1 MDDLN
6 TKIALRLQ
14 NVADEVFEE
23 LAPLLPYG
31 SYTANQV
38 YEFFTKV
45 DGKNKK
51 FSDIMSGLPKVCH
64 EEVSIK
70 VESFKCCVPKYML
83 YKILHQFEK
92 LASIG
97 AKLRKKFIREAN
109 IEKEDVSF
117 IVEITKAMMPMT
129 KQVDGKDSL
138 RPTLQRVA
146 LDYEKGYV
154 VATDGHLLS
163 AQKAVYRAVIA
174 KEGVSKKPVL
184 VSPSIFKQCLGDT
197 LVSATEKNGFP
208 DKYRYQSDGGYYEED
223 AVGRFPNWQ
232 AVVPRE
238 LFRSGRITLRKE
250 DVKRFMKFAKAAE
263 KNGDADADG
272 KRLLMQTKGSS
283 LYLIYWKDGV
293 QQESLFELDEEP
305 GAITIC
311 FCPKYLGLLDGWNGT
326 MWITDRSRAV
336 IFDKNETSDFYL
348 LTPRILPDGVD
359 IQDGIN
365 GTKVSFDERHTEYRN
380 LTDCKQTSKQKSEI
394 ITQKSLFM
402 AAERY
407 EGTQPFYTLEEIER
421 GEFKIKGSH
430 DSELVLFLRTAAH
443 YIRRQGAE
451 LQAEFSDYCRDQFTG
466 KDWRNLVPLEE
477 MALAEMFEGFLTSK
491 GINDIPDVEFE
502 DAIEEVTEEEE
513 NQFEDNHEMVEVPAV
528 VEEVE
533 AEEVTE
539 EPESYTFCITG
550 TLDKSRKFY
559 QEEIEKRGWRLAS
572 KMSTSVDILVYG
584 ESNNEAASNKI
595 KQAIKHGTKAIC
607 AEEFYRMLE
616 EHPVEAEEVT
626 EEVIE
631 EAVEVIEEAAIKPM
645 AIERE
650 IVPTLELET
659 SEGTLIVAGE
669 SYFHKL
675 YDEDEGCFRSEA
687 AEAKFNEIDAFISD
701 ELITAD
707 ELDYAAIAQ
716 AVGEFMEEVEQAS

>member
-38 YEFFTKV
+38 YEFFTKEG
-45 DGKNKK
+45 GKNKK
-51 FSDIMSGLPKVCH
+51 FSDIMNGLPKVCH

-117 IVEITKAMMPMT
+117 IVEITKAMMPIT

-174 KEGVSKKPVL
+174 KEGVSKMPVL
-184 VSPSIFKQCLGDT
+184 VSPTIFKQCLGDT

-208 DKYRYQSDGGYYEED
+208 DMYRYQSDGGYYEED

-272 KRLLMQTKGSS
+272 KRLLMQTKESS

-326 MWITDRSRAV
+326 MWITDCSRAV

-359 IQDGIN
+359 IQKGIN
-365 GTKVSFDERHTEYRN
+365 GTKVSFEERHTEY
-380 LTDCKQTSKQKSEI
+380 LQTDCKQSCKQTSKQKSEI
-394 ITQKSLFM
+394 ITQKLLFM

-477 MALAEMFEGFLTSK
+477 MALAEMFEEFLTSK

-502 DAIEEVTEEEE
+502 DAIEDVTEEEE
-513 NQFEDNHEMVEVPAV
+513 NQFVDNHEMVEVPAV

-533 AEEVTE
+533 AEE
-539 EPESYTFCITG
+539 
-550 TLDKSRKFY
+550 
-559 QEEIEKRGWRLAS
+559 IEA
-572 KMSTSVDILVYG
+572 
-584 ESNNEAASNKI
+584 
-595 KQAIKHGTKAIC
+595 
-607 AEEFYRMLE
+607 
-616 EHPVEAEEVT
+616 

-631 EAVEVIEEAAIKPM
+631 EAVEVIEEATIKPM
-645 AIERE
+645 AIELE

>member
-1 MDDLN
+1 MTMDDLLN
-6 TKIALRLQ
+6 TRIALRMQ
-14 NVADEVFEE
+14 EVAGEVWEE
-23 LAPLLPYG
+23 LALLLPYG

-38 YEFFTKV
+38 YEFFTKEG
-45 DGKNKK
+45 GKEKK
-51 FSDIMSGLPKVCH
+51 FSDIMYGLPKVCY

-97 AKLRKKFIREAN
+97 TKNRKKFIRQSNAG
-109 IEKEDVSF
+109 KDTDVSF
-117 IVEITKAMMPMT
+117 IVEITKPMMSLT
-129 KQVDGKDSL
+129 KSTDDKKGL
-138 RPTLQRVA
+138 RPTLKRVA
-146 LDYEKGYV
+146 LDYATGYV
-154 VATDGHLLS
+154 VATNSKLMS
-163 AQKAVYRAVIA
+163 VQKAGYRDVSA
-174 KEGVSKKPVL
+174 KEGASVMPVL
-184 VSPSIFKQCLGDT
+184 MTPEIFKKCMGST
-197 LVSATEKNGFP
+197 MVSSTEKNGMP
-208 DKYRYQSDGGYYEED
+208 EKYCYLAEDGGYYEEE
-223 AVGRFPNWQ
+223 AVGRYVNWQ
-232 AVVPRE
+232 SVVPRE
-238 LFRSGRITLRKE
+238 LFRSGRVTLSK
-250 DVKRFMKFAKAAE
+250 DGLKQFQKFAKTAE
-263 KNGDADADG
+263 KNADVDDEGQCLIMQTEGDDLVLFYLKDG
-272 KRLLMQTKGSS
+272 KMQTQN
-283 LYLIYWKDGV
+283 IP
-293 QQESLFELDEEP
+293 LDEEP
-305 GAITIC
+305 APFTIC
-311 FCPKYLGLLDGWNGT
+311 IDPIWVKLLDGWNGT
-326 MWITDRSRAV
+326 MWISKCDRPI
-336 IFDKNETSDFYL
+336 IFDMKGTSDFHL
-348 LTPRILPDGVD
+348 LMPKLRPDGIDV
-359 IQDGIN
+359 QDGIN
-365 GTKVSFDERHTEYRN
+365 GTKVSFDERHAEYKN
-380 LTDCKQTSKQKSEI
+380 QQTDGKQNRKQTSKQKQEVKPI
-394 ITQKSLFM
+394 KYLFM

-443 YIRRQGAE
+443 YIRQSQE
-451 LQAEFSDYCRDQFTG
+451 MQAEFCGYCREQMTG

-502 DAIEEVTEEEE
+502 DAIEEVTEEVE
-513 NQFEDNHEMVEVPAV
+513 NQFVDNLEMVEVPAV

-533 AEEVTE
+533 AEE
-539 EPESYTFCITG
+539 
-550 TLDKSRKFY
+550 
-559 QEEIEKRGWRLAS
+559 IEA
-572 KMSTSVDILVYG
+572 
-584 ESNNEAASNKI
+584 
-595 KQAIKHGTKAIC
+595 
-607 AEEFYRMLE
+607 
-616 EHPVEAEEVT
+616 

-631 EAVEVIEEAAIKPM
+631 EAVEVIEEATIKPM

-687 AEAKFNEIDAFISD
+687 AEAKFNEIDAFIAD

>member
-70 VESFKCCVPKYML
+70 VESFKCSVPKYML

-117 IVEITKAMMPMT
+117 IVEITKAMIPMT

-138 RPTLQRVA
+138 RPTLQRIA

-163 AQKAVYRAVIA
+163 AQKAVYRAIIA
-174 KEGVSKKPVL
+174 KEGVSKMPVL

-208 DKYRYQSDGGYYEED
+208 EKYRYQSDGGYYEED

-272 KRLLMQTKGSS
+272 KSLLMQTKGSS

-326 MWITDRSRAV
+326 MWITDCSRAV
-336 IFDKNETSDFYL
+336 IFDKDEQTDFYL
-348 LTPRILPDGVD
+348 LMPRMLPDGVD
-359 IQDGIN
+359 IQKGIN

-380 LTDCKQTSKQKSEI
+380 LQTVCKQKCKQTCKQEKELITDNSKL
-394 ITQKSLFM
+394 ITQIFM

-443 YIRRQGAE
+443 YIRQSQDM
-451 LQAEFSDYCRDQFTG
+451 QAEFCGYCREQMTG
-466 KDWRNLVPLEE
+466 KDWRSIVPLEE

-502 DAIEEVTEEEE
+502 DAIEDVTEEVE
-513 NQFEDNHEMVEVPAV
+513 NQFVDNHEMVEVPAV

-533 AEEVTE
+533 AEE
-539 EPESYTFCITG
+539 
-550 TLDKSRKFY
+550 
-559 QEEIEKRGWRLAS
+559 IE
-572 KMSTSVDILVYG
+572 V
-584 ESNNEAASNKI
+584 
-595 KQAIKHGTKAIC
+595 
-607 AEEFYRMLE
+607 
-616 EHPVEAEEVT
+616 

-631 EAVEVIEEAAIKPM
+631 EIVEVIEEAAIKPM

-687 AEAKFNEIDAFISD
+687 AEAKFNEIDAFIAD

>member
-163 AQKAVYRAVIA
+163 AQKAVYRAIIA
-174 KEGVSKKPVL
+174 KEGVSKMPVL

-208 DKYRYQSDGGYYEED
+208 DMYRYQSDGGYYEED

-263 KNGDADADG
+263 KNGDVDADG

-293 QQESLFELDEEP
+293 QQEYLFELDGEP
-305 GAITIC
+305 GAVTIC
-311 FCPKYLGLLDGWNGT
+311 FCPKYLGLLDEWNGT
-326 MWITDRSRAV
+326 MWVTDCSRAV
-336 IFDKNETSDFYL
+336 IFDKNGTSDFYL

-359 IQDGIN
+359 IQNGIN
-365 GTKVSFDERHTEYRN
+365 GTKVSFEERHTEY
-380 LTDCKQTSKQKSEI
+380 LQTDCKQSCKQTSKQESEI

-421 GEFKIKGSH
+421 GEFKVKGNH

-443 YIRRQGAE
+443 YIRQSQE
-451 LQAEFSDYCRDQFTG
+451 MQAEFCGYCREQMTG

-502 DAIEEVTEEEE
+502 DAIEEVTEEVE
-513 NQFEDNHEMVEVPAV
+513 NQFVDNHEMVEVPAV

-533 AEEVTE
+533 AEEV
-539 EPESYTFCITG
+539 
-550 TLDKSRKFY
+550 
-559 QEEIEKRGWRLAS
+559 
-572 KMSTSVDILVYG
+572 V
-584 ESNNEAASNKI
+584 
-595 KQAIKHGTKAIC
+595 
-607 AEEFYRMLE
+607 
-616 EHPVEAEEVT
+616 EEVQ
-626 EEVIE
+626 EV
-631 EAVEVIEEAAIKPM
+631 EAVEVIEEATIKPM

-687 AEAKFNEIDAFISD
+687 AEAKFNEIDAFIAD
-701 ELITAD
+701 ELITAE
-707 ELDYAAIAQ
+707 ELDYAAIAE

>member
-1 MDDLN
+1 MTMDDLLN
-6 TKIALRLQ
+6 TRIALRMQ
-14 NVADEVFEE
+14 EVSEKVWE
-23 LAPLLPYG
+23 KISPLLPYG

-38 YEFFTKV
+38 FQFLSENYTCMDFPKKYREDVEIVV
-45 DGKNKK
+45 DT
-51 FSDIMSGLPKVCH
+51 
-64 EEVSIK
+64 
-70 VESFKCCVPKYML
+70 FKCKVSNSSFFN
-83 YKILHQFEK
+83 ILHQFEK
-92 LASIG
+92 MASIPN
-97 AKLRKKFIREAN
+97 KNRKKFIRQANADKEA
-109 IEKEDVSF
+109 DVLF
-117 IVEITKAMMPMT
+117 IVEVTKPMMSLT
-129 KQVDGKDSL
+129 KSAEDKKGL
-138 RPTLQRVA
+138 RPTMQRVA
-146 LDYEKGYV
+146 LDYVHGYV
-154 VATDGHLLS
+154 VATNGKILS
-163 AQKAVYRAVIA
+163 VQKAVFRNESI
-174 KEGVSKKPVL
+174 KEGASQMPVL
-184 VSPSIFKQCLGDT
+184 MTPDTFKKCEGNT
-197 LVSATEKNGFP
+197 MVTATEKNGTHEM
-208 DKYRYQSDGGYYEED
+208 YRFLAEDGGYYEEE
-223 AVGRFPNWQ
+223 AVGRFVNWQ
-232 AVVPRE
+232 SVVPRE
-238 LFRSGRITLRKE
+238 LFRSGRVTLSK
-250 DVKRFMKFAKAAE
+250 DGVKQLLKFAKLAD
-263 KNGDADADG
+263 KNADVEYDG
-272 KRLLMQTKGSS
+272 KSLILQTEGSDLVLFYLKDGKMQTQT
-283 LYLIYWKDGV
+283 IP
-293 QQESLFELDEEP
+293 LDEEP
-305 GAITIC
+305 AAFTIC
-311 FCPKYLGLLDGWNGT
+311 IDPKFIKLLDGWNGT
-326 MWITDRSRAV
+326 MWVSGCSRAI
-336 IFDKNETSDFYL
+336 IFDKKELTDFYL
-348 LTPRILPDGVD
+348 LMPRVLPDGIDV
-359 IQDGIN
+359 QEGIN
-365 GTKVSFDERHTEYRN
+365 GTKVSFEERHTEY
-380 LTDCKQTSKQKSEI
+380 LQTDVKQNGKRTSKQKSEI

-430 DSELVLFLRTAAH
+430 DSDLVLFLRTAAH
-443 YIRRQGAE
+443 YIRQSQE
-451 LQAEFSDYCRDQFTG
+451 LQSEFCGYCREQMTG
-466 KDWRNLVPLEE
+466 KDWRSIVPLEE

-502 DAIEEVTEEEE
+502 DAIEEVAEEVE
-513 NQFEDNHEMVEVPAV
+513 NQFVDNHEMVEVPAV

-595 KQAIKHGTKAIC
+595 KQSIKHGTKAIC

-616 EHPVEAEEVT
+616 EHPVEAEDVT

-631 EAVEVIEEAAIKPM
+631 ETVEVIEEATIKPM

-687 AEAKFNEIDAFISD
+687 AEAKFNEIDAFIAD